1 MREKSKKY
9 KNNKNSSAAAN
20 TKATNKAGGEHTT
33 MEVIN
38 EATKSETA
46 TAELDELLSLE
57 VPRKDEKL
65 VANLRQQIPDIDNIF
80 NIHRKIGH
88 GTFSSVFLGSLKCQD
103 RVPVERKKLFAIKHV
118 VPTSHPSRIE
128 RELRCMMQIGG
139 ASNVVGVDLCLRRQE
154 SVAFVM
160 PYIAHD
166 QFQQYFDKMCPAE
179 TQLYMRNLLVAL
191 KRVHEFHVIHRDVK
205 PSNFLYNRKQQ
216 KFLLVDF
223 GLAQDISGRQ
233 RAALKD
239 TPAAAE
245 DRSSKRRLSNVSGA
259 DEGTQ
264 QSGDIVAQQQKK
276 IKLEDNL
283 ENSTTTAGTEPCG
296 NAQQQQQQP
305 PAVFKTPLKQSNQ
318 IISPMK
324 LSNITKDLYSSPLVR
339 QVKSTVLGISTNIKV
354 AQRQQQL
361 LQQQQQQQGIAG
373 NNQSP
378 VVPIPPK
385 TARTSAAAA
394 LCECFGKSQVC
405 NICLVK
411 KEMQASRAGTPGYRP
426 PEVLLKYP
434 DQTSVVDIWAAGVM
448 LLSILSRCYPFFKNL
463 DDFHSLA
470 EIITVFGD
478 QRIKKTAVQLG
489 RHVKISQRKQPL
501 DLRKLCMRLRFR
513 FRRLRARQQEAEQP
527 MTTFANSCDNCQQR
541 LDECL
546 CEHSDSNRDF
556 SEDEFPDSVYDLLY
570 KLLEINPHNRISAE
584 EALMH
589 PYFQQQCL

>member
-1 MREKSKKY
+1 
-9 KNNKNSSAAAN
+9 
-20 TKATNKAGGEHTT
+20 

-38 EATKSETA
+38 EATKSEAA
-46 TAELDELLSLE
+46 TAEMAELLSTE

-88 GTFSSVFLGSLKCQD
+88 GTFSSVFLGSLKCQE
-103 RVPVERKKLFAIKHV
+103 RVPVDRKKLFAIKHV

-166 QFQQYFDKMCPAE
+166 QFHQYYDKMSPAE
-179 TQLYMRNLLVAL
+179 TQLYLRNLLVAL
-191 KRVHEFHVIHRDVK
+191 KRVHEFNVIHRDVK

-223 GLAQDISGRQ
+223 GLAQDISGR
-233 RAALKD
+233 RGVALKEV
-239 TPAAAE
+239 PAE
-245 DRSSKRRLSNVSGA
+245 DTKTSSKRRLSGVGTGA
-259 DEGTQ
+259 GDEGNQ
-264 QSGDIVAQQQKK
+264 QGSEVVVQQQQKK
-276 IKLEDNL
+276 IKLEADNL
-283 ENSTTTAGTEPCG
+283 ENSTTPAGTEPSG
-296 NAQQQQQQP
+296 NATQQQQQQP

-361 LQQQQQQQGIAG
+361 LQQHQQQQQQGIAG

-385 TARTSAAAA
+385 TAARANAINAA

-434 DQTSVVDIWAAGVM
+434 DQTTVVDIWAAGVM
-448 LLSILSRCYPFFKNL
+448 LLSILSRCYPFFKNS

-489 RHVKISQRKQPL
+489 RHVKTGQRKQPL

-513 FRRLRARQQEAEQP
+513 FRRLRARQQEEQTA
-527 MTTFANSCDNCQQR
+527 TTFANSCDNCQQR

-556 SEDEFPDSVYDLLY
+556 AEDEFPDSVYDLLY
-570 KLLEINPHNRISAE
+570 KLLEINPHNRISAD
-584 EALMH
+584 EALKH
-589 PYFQQQCL
+589 PYFQQCL

>member
-1 MREKSKKY
+1 
-9 KNNKNSSAAAN
+9 
-20 TKATNKAGGEHTT
+20 

-38 EATKSETA
+38 EATTKSEAA
-46 TAELDELLSLE
+46 TAELTELLSTE

-88 GTFSSVFLGSLKCQD
+88 GTFSSVFLGSLKCQE
-103 RVPVERKKLFAIKHV
+103 RVPVDRKKLFAIKHV

-166 QFQQYFDKMCPAE
+166 QFHQYYDKMSPAE
-179 TQLYMRNLLVAL
+179 TQVYMRNLLVAL

-233 RAALKD
+233 RVAALKEA
-239 TPAAAE
+239 PAAVAAATGE
-245 DRSSKRRLSNVSGA
+245 DRSSKRRLSGVAA
-259 DEGTQ
+259 DDNGTQ
-264 QSGDIVAQQQKK
+264 QGGDVIAQQQKK

-283 ENSTTTAGTEPCG
+283 ENSTTTAGAEPSG
-296 NAQQQQQQP
+296 NGPQQQP

-339 QVKSTVLGISTNIKV
+339 QVKSTVLGISTNIKA

-361 LQQQQQQQGIAG
+361 LQQQGIAG

-385 TARTSAAAA
+385 AAARPSAVTAA

-434 DQTSVVDIWAAGVM
+434 DQTTVVDIWAAGVM
-448 LLSILSRCYPFFKNL
+448 LLSILSRCYPFFKNS

-489 RHVKISQRKQPL
+489 RHVKTGQRKQPL

-513 FRRLRARQQEAEQP
+513 FRRLRARQLEAEQP

-584 EALMH
+584 EALKH

>member
-1 MREKSKKY
+1 
-9 KNNKNSSAAAN
+9 
-20 TKATNKAGGEHTT
+20 

-38 EATKSETA
+38 EATTKTDTA
-46 TAELDELLSLE
+46 MAELTELLSTE

-88 GTFSSVFLGSLKCQD
+88 GTFSSVFLGSLKCQE
-103 RVPVERKKLFAIKHV
+103 RVPVDRKKLFAIKHV

-166 QFQQYFDKMCPAE
+166 QFHQYYDRMSPAE
-179 TQLYMRNLLVAL
+179 TQMYMRNLLVAL

-233 RAALKD
+233 RVAALKD
-239 TPAAAE
+239 APAAVAATAE
-245 DRSSKRRLSNVSGA
+245 DRSSKRRLSGVVA
-259 DEGTQ
+259 DDNGTLQ
-264 QSGDIVAQQQKK
+264 GGETIAQQQKK

-283 ENSTTTAGTEPCG
+283 ENSTTTAGVETNG
-296 NAQQQQQQP
+296 NGPQQP
-305 PAVFKTPLKQSNQ
+305 PAAVFKTPLKQSNQ

-361 LQQQQQQQGIAG
+361 LQQQQQQGIAG

-385 TARTSAAAA
+385 AAARPSAVTAA

-434 DQTSVVDIWAAGVM
+434 DQTTVVDIWAAGVM
-448 LLSILSRCYPFFKNL
+448 LLSILSRCYPFFKNS

-489 RHVKISQRKQPL
+489 RHVKTGQRKQPL

-513 FRRLRARQQEAEQP
+513 FRRLRARQLEAEPP

-584 EALMH
+584 EALRH

>member
-1 MREKSKKY
+1 
-9 KNNKNSSAAAN
+9 
-20 TKATNKAGGEHTT
+20 

-38 EATKSETA
+38 EVTKTETA
-46 TAELDELLSLE
+46 TAELAELLSTE

-65 VANLRQQIPDIDNIF
+65 VANLRMQIPDIDNIF

-88 GTFSSVFLGSLKCQD
+88 GTFSSVFLGSLKCQE
-103 RVPVERKKLFAIKHV
+103 RVPVDRKKLFAIKHV

-139 ASNVVGVDLCLRRQE
+139 AANVVGVDLCLRRQE

-166 QFQQYFDKMCPAE
+166 QFHQYYDKMSPAE

-223 GLAQDISGRQ
+223 GLAQDISAR
-233 RAALKD
+233 RAALKEA
-239 TPAAAE
+239 PAE
-245 DRSSKRRLSNVSGA
+245 ERTSKRRLSGVVVAGEV
-259 DEGTQ
+259 EGNQ
-264 QSGDIVAQQQKK
+264 QGSDVVGQHQQKK
-276 IKLEDNL
+276 IKLEADNL
-283 ENSTTTAGTEPCG
+283 ENSTTPAVTEPSG
-296 NAQQQQQQP
+296 NVTQQP
-305 PAVFKTPLKQSNQ
+305 PPVFKTPLKQSNQ

-339 QVKSTVLGISTNIKV
+339 QIKSTVLGISTNIKV

-361 LQQQQQQQGIAG
+361 LLQQQQQQGIAG

-385 TARTSAAAA
+385 TARANAVNAA

-426 PEVLLKYP
+426 PEVLLKFP
-434 DQTSVVDIWAAGVM
+434 DQTTVVDIWAAGVM
-448 LLSILSRCYPFFKNL
+448 LLSILSRCYPFFKNS

-489 RHVKISQRKQPL
+489 RHVKTGQRKQPL

-513 FRRLRARQQEAEQP
+513 FRRLRARQQQEEQHP
-527 MTTFANSCDNCQQR
+527 TFANSCDNCQQR

-546 CEHSDSNRDF
+546 CEHSESNRDF

-584 EALMH
+584 EALKH
-589 PYFQQQCL
+589 PYFQQCL

>member
-1 MREKSKKY
+1 
-9 KNNKNSSAAAN
+9 
-20 TKATNKAGGEHTT
+20 

-38 EATKSETA
+38 EATKTETA
-46 TAELDELLSLE
+46 TAELTELLSAE

-88 GTFSSVFLGSLKCQD
+88 GTFSSVFLGSLKCQE
-103 RVPVERKKLFAIKHV
+103 RVPVDRKKLFAIKHV

-166 QFQQYFDKMCPAE
+166 QFHQYYDKMSPAE

-223 GLAQDISGRQ
+223 GLAQDISGR
-233 RAALKD
+233 RAALKEA
-239 TPAAAE
+239 PATTATE
-245 DRSSKRRLSNVSGA
+245 DRTSKRRLSAIAVG
-259 DEGTQ
+259 DEGNQ
-264 QSGDIVAQQQKK
+264 QGSDVVTQQQKK
-276 IKLEDNL
+276 IKLEADNL
-283 ENSTTTAGTEPCG
+283 ENSTTPAGTEPSG
-296 NAQQQQQQP
+296 NVTQQQQQP

-318 IISPMK
+318 IVSPMK

-361 LQQQQQQQGIAG
+361 LQQQQQQQQGIAG

-385 TARTSAAAA
+385 TARTNAA

-434 DQTSVVDIWAAGVM
+434 DQTTVVDIWAAGVM
-448 LLSILSRCYPFFKNL
+448 LLSILSRCYPFFKNS

-489 RHVKISQRKQPL
+489 RQVKTGQRKQPL

-513 FRRLRARQQEAEQP
+513 FRRLRARQQQEEQTTL
-527 MTTFANSCDNCQQR
+527 TTFANSCDNCQQR

-556 SEDEFPDSVYDLLY
+556 TEDEFPDSVYDLLY

-584 EALMH
+584 EALKH
-589 PYFQQQCL
+589 PYFQQCL

>member
-1 MREKSKKY
+1 
-9 KNNKNSSAAAN
+9 
-20 TKATNKAGGEHTT
+20 

-38 EATKSETA
+38 EGTTKPETA
-46 TAELDELLSLE
+46 TAAELTELLSTE

-88 GTFSSVFLGSLKCQD
+88 GTFSSVFLGSLKCQE
-103 RVPVERKKLFAIKHV
+103 RVPVDRKKLFAIKHV

-166 QFQQYFDKMCPAE
+166 QFHQYYDKMSPAE
-179 TQLYMRNLLVAL
+179 TQVYMRNLLVAL

-233 RAALKD
+233 RVAAALKD
-239 TPAAAE
+239 AAPTTT
-245 DRSSKRRLSNVSGA
+245 SSKRRLSGVVAEEG
-259 DEGTQ
+259 GTQ
-264 QSGDIVAQQQKK
+264 QGGEVIAQQQQKK

-283 ENSTTTAGTEPCG
+283 ENSTTTVAGVEPSG
-296 NAQQQQQQP
+296 PQQQP

-361 LQQQQQQQGIAG
+361 LQQQQGIAG
-373 NNQSP
+373 NNQQSP

-385 TARTSAAAA
+385 ASAAATRPSVAA

-434 DQTSVVDIWAAGVM
+434 DQTTVVDIWAAGVM
-448 LLSILSRCYPFFKNL
+448 LLSILSRCYPFFKNS

-489 RHVKISQRKQPL
+489 RHVKTGQRKQPL

-513 FRRLRARQQEAEQP
+513 FRRLRARQQQQQLEAEQP
-527 MTTFANSCDNCQQR
+527 TTFANSCDNCQQR

-584 EALMH
+584 EALKH

>member
-1 MREKSKKY
+1 
-9 KNNKNSSAAAN
+9 
-20 TKATNKAGGEHTT
+20 

-38 EATKSETA
+38 EATTKSETA
-46 TAELDELLSLE
+46 TAELTELLSTE

-88 GTFSSVFLGSLKCQD
+88 GTFSSVFLGSLKCQE
-103 RVPVERKKLFAIKHV
+103 RVPVDRKKLFAIKHV

-166 QFQQYFDKMCPAE
+166 QFHQYYDKMSPAE
-179 TQLYMRNLLVAL
+179 TQVYMRNLLVAL

-233 RAALKD
+233 RVAALKD
-239 TPAAAE
+239 TPAAVAE
-245 DRSSKRRLSNVSGA
+245 DRSSKRRLSGVVA
-259 DEGTQ
+259 DDNGTQ
-264 QSGDIVAQQQKK
+264 QGGEVIAQQQKK

-283 ENSTTTAGTEPCG
+283 ENSTTTAGAEPSG
-296 NAQQQQQQP
+296 NGLQQQQQPP

-361 LQQQQQQQGIAG
+361 LQQQQQQGIAG

-378 VVPIPPK
+378 IVPIPPK
-385 TARTSAAAA
+385 AASRPSAVTAA

-434 DQTSVVDIWAAGVM
+434 DQTTVVDIWAAGVM
-448 LLSILSRCYPFFKNL
+448 LLSILSRCYPFFKNS

-489 RHVKISQRKQPL
+489 RHVKTGQRKQPL

-513 FRRLRARQQEAEQP
+513 FRRLRARQLEAEQP
-527 MTTFANSCDNCQQR
+527 LTTFANSCDNCQQR

-584 EALMH
+584 EALKH

>member
-1 MREKSKKY
+1 
-9 KNNKNSSAAAN
+9 
-20 TKATNKAGGEHTT
+20 

-38 EATKSETA
+38 ETTKSG
-46 TAELDELLSLE
+46 TAELTELLSTE

-88 GTFSSVFLGSLKCQD
+88 GTFSSVFLGSLKCQE
-103 RVPVERKKLFAIKHV
+103 RLPVDRKKLFAIKHV

-139 ASNVVGVDLCLRRQE
+139 AANVVGVDLCLRRQE

-166 QFQQYFDKMCPAE
+166 QFHQYYDKMSPAE

-223 GLAQDISGRQ
+223 GLAQDISGRV

-239 TPAAAE
+239 VPTE
-245 DRSSKRRLSNVSGA
+245 DKTSKRRLSGVSGEG
-259 DEGTQ
+259 DEGSQ
-264 QSGDIVAQQQKK
+264 QGSDVVVQQQKK
-276 IKLEDNL
+276 IKLADNL
-283 ENSTTTAGTEPCG
+283 ENSTTPAGTEPSG
-296 NAQQQQQQP
+296 NAALQP

-339 QVKSTVLGISTNIKV
+339 QVKSTVLGISTNIKA

-361 LQQQQQQQGIAG
+361 LQQQQQQGIAG
-373 NNQSP
+373 TNQSP

-385 TARTSAAAA
+385 ASARAA

-434 DQTSVVDIWAAGVM
+434 DQTCVVDIWAAGVM
-448 LLSILSRCYPFFKNL
+448 LLSILSRCYPFFKNS

-489 RHVKISQRKQPL
+489 RHVKTGQRKQPL

-513 FRRLRARQQEAEQP
+513 FRRLRARQQLPDEQTVP
-527 MTTFANSCDNCQQR
+527 TFANSCDNCQQR

-556 SEDEFPDSVYDLLY
+556 SEDDFPDSVYDLLY

-584 EALMH
+584 DALKH
-589 PYFQQQCL
+589 PYFQQSF

>member
-1 MREKSKKY
+1 
-9 KNNKNSSAAAN
+9 
-20 TKATNKAGGEHTT
+20 

-38 EATKSETA
+38 EATKTEAA
-46 TAELDELLSLE
+46 TAELAELLSNE

-65 VANLRQQIPDIDNIF
+65 VANLRLQIPDIDNIF

-88 GTFSSVFLGSLKCQD
+88 GTFSSVFLGSLKRQE
-103 RVPVERKKLFAIKHV
+103 RIPVDRKKLFAIKHV

-166 QFQQYFDKMCPAE
+166 QFHQYYDKMSPAE
-179 TQLYMRNLLVAL
+179 TQMYMRNLLVAL

-223 GLAQDISGRQ
+223 GLAQDISGR
-233 RAALKD
+233 RAALKE
-239 TPAAAE
+239 AAVVTAE
-245 DRSSKRRLSNVSGA
+245 ERTSKRRLSGVVAGG
-259 DEGTQ
+259 DEGNQ
-264 QSGDIVAQQQKK
+264 QSCDVVSQQQKK
-276 IKLEDNL
+276 IKLEADNL
-283 ENSTTTAGTEPCG
+283 ENSTTPAGTEPSG
-296 NAQQQQQQP
+296 NVTQQP
-305 PAVFKTPLKQSNQ
+305 PAIFKTPLKQSNQ

-339 QVKSTVLGISTNIKV
+339 QIKSTVLGISTNIKV

-361 LQQQQQQQGIAG
+361 LQQQQGIAG

-385 TARTSAAAA
+385 TARTNAVNAA

-434 DQTSVVDIWAAGVM
+434 DQTTVVDIWAAGVM
-448 LLSILSRCYPFFKNL
+448 LLSILSRCYPFFKNS
-463 DDFHSLA
+463 DDFHSLG
-470 EIITVFGD
+470 EITTVFGD

-489 RHVKISQRKQPL
+489 RNVKTGHRKQPL

-513 FRRLRARQQEAEQP
+513 FQRLRARQQQEEP
-527 MTTFANSCDNCQQR
+527 TTTFANSCDNCQQR

-584 EALMH
+584 EALKH
-589 PYFQQQCL
+589 PYFQQCL

>member
-1 MREKSKKY
+1 
-9 KNNKNSSAAAN
+9 
-20 TKATNKAGGEHTT
+20 

-38 EATKSETA
+38 EGTTKPETA
-46 TAELDELLSLE
+46 TAAELTELLSSE

-88 GTFSSVFLGSLKCQD
+88 GTFSSVFLGSLKCQE
-103 RVPVERKKLFAIKHV
+103 RVPVDRKKLFAIKHV

-166 QFQQYFDKMCPAE
+166 QFHQYYDKMSPAE
-179 TQLYMRNLLVAL
+179 TQVYMRNLLVAL

-233 RAALKD
+233 RVAAALKD
-239 TPAAAE
+239 AAPTTT
-245 DRSSKRRLSNVSGA
+245 SSKRRLSGVVAEEG
-259 DEGTQ
+259 GTQ
-264 QSGDIVAQQQKK
+264 QGGEVIAQQQQKK

-283 ENSTTTAGTEPCG
+283 ENSTTTVAGVEPSG
-296 NAQQQQQQP
+296 PQQQQQQP

-361 LQQQQQQQGIAG
+361 LQQQGIAG
-373 NNQSP
+373 NNQQSP

-385 TARTSAAAA
+385 ASVAATRPSVAA

-434 DQTSVVDIWAAGVM
+434 DQTTVVDIWAAGVM
-448 LLSILSRCYPFFKNL
+448 LLSILSRCYPFFKNS

-489 RHVKISQRKQPL
+489 RHVKTGQRKQPL

-513 FRRLRARQQEAEQP
+513 FRRLRARQQQQQLEAEQP
-527 MTTFANSCDNCQQR
+527 TTFANSCDNCQQR

-584 EALMH
+584 EALKH